1 MSNIALSGNAS
12 GTGTFTLASP
22 NSNSDRTLTLPDA
35 GGTVLTSASTA
46 NFPAGSVLQV
56 VQGDLASTFSTT
68 NNTATDTGLSAT
80 ITPSSA
86 SNKILVFLDGHGGQ
100 SNSGRSCFYFLVRS
114 STTIKS
120 ADNLQA
126 GTTDSVMPMVLMQLD
141 SPSTTSAVTY
151 KIQMRTDGV
160 GTVTMVSSGTQASS
174 LILMEIA
181 G

>member
-1 MSNIALSGNAS
+1 MTRAVNTALAG
-12 GTGTFTLASP
+12 
-22 NSNSDRTLTLPDA
+22 A
-35 GGTVLTSASTA
+35 GG
-46 NFPAGSVLQV
+46 VLQV
-56 VQGDLASTFSTT
+56 VQSDLASTFSTT

-80 ITPSSA
+80 ITPSS
-86 SNKILVFLDGHGGQ
+86 SSSKILAFLDSHGGQ

-120 ADNLQA
+120 ADNLQT
-126 GTTDSVMPMVLMQLD
+126 GTTGSNMPMVLMQLD

-160 GTVTMVSSGTQASS
+160 GTVTMTSSGTQISS